1 MATPL
6 EAMSDAETGLEWVPL
21 TAVERESFFD
31 AIERHRHAVWRVTF
45 ASGVATALAAL
56 IVALLTAPIFY
67 AVIALLFDL
76 VNIVVPTPNLIG
88 TFMTFVDERESNAT
102 PIAFSEWVRWTAIAA
117 VPGAIVMVLI
127 IAALRRAI
135 RAAATFEAASL
146 STREP
151 NPAVLAEQRFA
162 NVVQEM
168 ALAAN
173 LPSPRTLIT
182 QAPLSNAAVFG
193 TDESHATIV
202 ISTGLLER
210 LTRAELQGVAA
221 HLIAS
226 IANGD
231 MPIGLRAAVTLSYF
245 NLLSRFALLFNDPG
259 SLRHAL
265 GIFRALLLPTKHNV
279 DVLTSSITESF
290 SEPPRTASS
299 NTQRTWRDNVRDG
312 AKLVVTGP
320 IVMAGFFGGVAAAA
334 VLGPLLAFA
343 WRQRKYMA
351 DATAVRLTRDP
362 DTLAHALEKMSSA
375 GSGAMTSWS
384 AHMSVSAPASNR
396 SILTSTPVPLC
407 PSYDRR
413 LRALQKLGAT
423 LTRATSRWPAKT
435 IAFAVVAFG
444 IVGVLVGILLPLLA
458 YVSLMLSMLF
468 LGLPLGIVHVFLRW
482 IGQ

>member
-6 EAMSDAETGLEWVPL
+6 EAMSDAAGGQEWVPL
-21 TAVERESFFD
+21 TAVERESFFT
-31 AIERHRHAVWRVTF
+31 AIERHRHAVWRVTL

-67 AVIALLFDL
+67 AVIALIFDI
-76 VNIVVPTPNLIG
+76 VNIAVPAPNLIG
-88 TFMTFVDERESNAT
+88 AFMAFVDERDNNPL
-102 PIAFSEWVRWTAIAA
+102 PIASFEWLRWIAIAA
-117 VPGAIVMVLI
+117 LPGSIVMTLVVT
-127 IAALRRAI
+127 ALRRAI
-135 RAAATFEAASL
+135 RSAATFEAASL

-162 NVVQEM
+162 NVVHEM

-173 LPSPRTLIT
+173 VPTPRTLIT
-182 QAPLSNAAVFG
+182 NAQLSNAAVFG
-193 TDESHATIV
+193 TDEAHATIV

-210 LTRAELQGVAA
+210 LTRTELQGVAA

-226 IANGD
+226 IVNGD
-231 MPIGLRAAVTLSYF
+231 MPIGLRAAIALSFF
-245 NLLSRFALLFNDPG
+245 NLLSRFAMLFNDPR
-259 SLRHAL
+259 SLRQAL
-265 GIFRALLLPTKHNV
+265 GIFRALLLPTKHNIH
-279 DVLTSSITESF
+279 VLTGSITEPF
-290 SEPPRTASS
+290 SDPPPPVGA
-299 NTQRTWRDNVRDG
+299 TQRTWRDNVRDG

-375 GSGAMTSWS
+375 GSGAITSWS
-384 AHMSVSAPASNR
+384 AHMSVSAPPSNR

-423 LTRATSRWPAKT
+423 LTRPTSRWPAKT
-435 IAFAVVAFG
+435 IAFAIVAFG
-444 IVGVLVGILLPLLA
+444 VVGVLVGILLPLLA
-458 YVSLMLSMLF
+458 YVSLMLSMVF
-468 LGLPLGIVHVFLRW
+468 LGLPLGILHVLLRW
-482 IGQ
+482 IGH

>member
-1 MATPL
+1 MA
-6 EAMSDAETGLEWVPL
+6 DAEPGQEWVPL
-21 TAVERESFFD
+21 SPVERESFFV
-31 AIERHRHAVWRVTF
+31 AIERHRRAVWRVTL
-45 ASGVATALAAL
+45 ASSVATGVAVL

-67 AVIALLFDL
+67 AAIALAFDI
-76 VNIVVPTPNLIG
+76 VNIVTPAPNLIG
-88 TFMTFVDERESNAT
+88 SFMAFIDTRDSNPM
-102 PIAFSEWVRWTAIAA
+102 PIAIGEWIRWIAIAA
-117 VPGAIVMVLI
+117 LPGAIVMTLI

-135 RAAATFEAASL
+135 RSAATFEAASL

-151 NPAVLAEQRFA
+151 NPAVLAEQRFV
-162 NVVQEM
+162 NVVHEM

-173 LPSPRTLIT
+173 LPTPHTLVT

-226 IANGD
+226 IVNGD

-245 NLLSRFALLFNDPG
+245 NLLSRFAMLFSDPG
-259 SLRHAL
+259 SLRQAL
-265 GIFRALLLPTKHNV
+265 GIFRALFLPTQHNM
-279 DVLTSSITESF
+279 DVLTGSITESF
-290 SEPPRTASS
+290 AEPPRPASDAP
-299 NTQRTWRDNVRDG
+299 RTWRDNVRDG
-312 AKLVVTGP
+312 ARLVFTGP
-320 IVMAGFFGGVAAAA
+320 IVMAGFFGGVASAAI
-334 VLGPLLAFA
+334 LGPLLAFA

-351 DATAVRLTRDP
+351 DATAVQLTRDP

-375 GSGAMTSWS
+375 GSGAITSWS
-384 AHMSVSAPASNR
+384 AHMSVSAPPSNR

-423 LTRATSRWPAKT
+423 LSRPTSRWPAKT
-435 IAFAVVAFG
+435 IAFAIVAFG
-444 IVGVLVGILLPLLA
+444 IVGVLVAILLPLLA
-458 YVSLMLSMLF
+458 YVSLMLSTLF
-468 LGLPLGIVHVFLRW
+468 LGLPLGIVHALLRW
-482 IGQ
+482 VGQ

>member
-1 MATPL
+1 MAIPL
-6 EAMSDAETGLEWVPL
+6 EAMSDAEAGLEWVPL
-21 TAVERESFFD
+21 TAVERESFFV

-45 ASGVATALAAL
+45 ASGIATALAGL

-67 AVIALLFDL
+67 AVIALAFDI
-76 VNIVVPTPNLIG
+76 VNIAIPAPNLIG
-88 TFMTFVDERESNAT
+88 SFMTFVDQRESNPLPVAL
-102 PIAFSEWVRWTAIAA
+102 SEWVMWIAIAA
-117 VPGAIVMVLI
+117 LPGAIAMTFI

-135 RAAATFEAASL
+135 RSAATFEAASL

-151 NPAVLAEQRFA
+151 NPAFLAEQRFA
-162 NVVQEM
+162 NVVHEM

-173 LPSPRTLIT
+173 LQTPRTLVT
-182 QAPLSNAAVFG
+182 QAPLANAAVFG
-193 TDESHATIV
+193 TDEAHATIV

-226 IANGD
+226 IVNGD

-245 NLLSRFALLFNDPG
+245 NLLSRFAMLFSDPG
-259 SLRHAL
+259 SLRQAL
-265 GIFRALLLPTKHNV
+265 GIFRALLLPTRHNI
-279 DVLTSSITESF
+279 DVLTGSITESF
-290 SEPPRTASS
+290 SEPPPPVSS
-299 NTQRTWRDNVRDG
+299 APRTWRDNVRDG
-312 AKLVVTGP
+312 AKLVFTGP

-362 DTLAHALEKMSSA
+362 DTLAHALEKMASA
-375 GSGAMTSWS
+375 GSGAITNWS
-384 AHMSVSAPASNR
+384 AHMSVSAPPSSR
-396 SILTSTPVPLC
+396 GILTSTPVPLC

-444 IVGVLVGILLPLLA
+444 VVGVLVGILLPLLA

-468 LGLPLGIVHVFLRW
+468 LGLPLGIVHVLLRW
-482 IGQ
+482 IGH